1 MLRVIRNAVVYDPA
15 PIGRCDL
22 WIGEGKIL
30 AIAPEL
36 PLPPAGIPAEVI
48 DLEGATVIPGLIDCH
63 VHVTGGGGESGPGT
77 RIRRLE
83 AARFHEAGITS
94 CVGVLGTDGTTR
106 TVRDLVSS
114 CLGLREQGV
123 SAWCYTGSYQ
133 VPPISLIGSIR
144 DDIVYLDPVI
154 GVGELALS
162 DHRSSQPTL
171 DEILR
176 IASDAYVGGMLSGKA
191 GLVHFH
197 LGDGERGLELLRAA
211 LEIAELPARVYHPTH
226 VNRNRRLF
234 EEAKAISAQGVT
246 VDITAFPSDEQG
258 YTAPE
263 AIDRWLHAGLSPE
276 GITCSS
282 DGGGCLPVFD
292 DDGRMIEMD
301 VGKPSSIFAA
311 MRELCEA
318 GQKREVVLP
327 AFTSN
332 VARILRLPT
341 KGHLADG
348 LDADLVVLTG
358 DGDVAAV
365 MAGGRW
371 VFQQEAMS

>member
-1 MLRVIRNAVVYDPA
+1 M
-15 PIGRCDL
+15 GT
-22 WIGEGKIL
+22 G
-30 AIAPEL
+30 L
-36 PLPPAGIPAEVI
+36 PLPPAGVPAEVV
-48 DLEGATVIPGLIDCH
+48 DLEGATVIPGLIDGH
-63 VHVTGGGGESGPGT
+63 VHVTGGGGEAGPAT

-176 IASDAYVGGMLSGKA
+176 ITSDAYVAGMLSGKA

-197 LGDGERGLELLRAA
+197 LGDGERGLELIRAA
-211 LEIAELPARVYHPTH
+211 LEVAELPARVYHPTH

-234 EEAKAISAQGVT
+234 EEAKAISTQGVT
-246 VDITAFPSDEQG
+246 VDITAFPADDEG
-258 YTAPE
+258 YSAPE
-263 AIDRWLHAGLSPE
+263 AIERWLHAGLSPQ

-292 DDGRMIEMD
+292 GDGRMIEMD
-301 VGKPSSIFAA
+301 VGKPSSILSALK
-311 MRELCEA
+311 ELCEA
-318 GQKREVVLP
+318 GQKLEVVLP

-332 VARILRLPT
+332 VARILCLPT
-341 KGHLADG
+341 KGRLAEG
-348 LDADLVVLTG
+348 LDADLVVLTAA
-358 DGDVAAV
+358 GDVGAV

-371 VFQQEAMS
+371 VVQPEAAT